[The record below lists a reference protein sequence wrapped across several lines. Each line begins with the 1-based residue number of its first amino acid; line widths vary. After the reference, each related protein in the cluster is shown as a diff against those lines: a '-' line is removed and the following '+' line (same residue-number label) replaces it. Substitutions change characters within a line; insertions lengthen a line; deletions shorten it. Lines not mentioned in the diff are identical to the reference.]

1 MSEDTNDKP
10 LLNKS
15 QSAGDVT
22 ISGNKDP
29 LVNFVNTTEGTTSI
43 NQSRT
48 IIYNYYY
55 QQQTI
60 TTLTEDNTEDNLIC
74 PYQGLYHFS
83 YENSEYFFGRDVFVE
98 ELFQYTET
106 RNFIPVLGASGSGK
120 SSVILAGLVP
130 KLVQAGNWQFTHFR
144 PGNDPFHAL
153 AQALVP
159 LYEPDLDKT
168 DGIAQARKLAGYFQ
182 DNTVPLSD
190 VFSTIQRN
198 HPHNRILLI
207 ADQFEELYTLC
218 NDEKI
223 RRKFLD
229 TLLNTFKSFAEQ
241 SSLSTVLVGTMRADF
256 LGNALSYRPLA
267 DVLQKGNIMLGPM
280 NENELQ
286 DVIEKPAKKL
296 GVSFES
302 GLVERILDDVDKQ
315 PGNLPLLEFALTEL
329 WKERKGKQLTHNA
342 YEDIGEVSGAL
353 TGYADDKFSK
363 LNEQEKQ
370 QVRRIF
376 VQLVRPG
383 AGTEDTRRVAT
394 KAELNETNWDLVKK
408 LADSRLVVT
417 SRTVITREI
426 TDNSEPQPDNIKE
439 QETVEVVH
447 EALIK
452 NWGQLREWMAT
463 DREFRTWQERLR
475 ASMSYWQEKNRDNG
489 LLLRGAALS
498 QAEEQLEKRGD
509 ELSPDEREF
518 IEKSQKYKQRQHQR
532 NICFLTAS
540 FVAISGVAGVATWQW
555 NNALMAEL
563 KAQTNLL
570 DTRLVSGEEN
580 LEVQL
585 EVLKHEKR
593 ANGTIAQIQATNVL
607 EKIVDWSGEK
617 QINSLEGH
625 EKDVVGVAFSPTE
638 EMIATASLDNTV
650 KLWKTDGTLIRT
662 LEGHEDSVLG
672 VAFSPKGDLLATA
685 SVDKTV
691 KLWKPDGTL
700 VTTLKGHGDGVRGV
714 AFHPLGNLIATASD
728 DKTVK
733 LWKPDGTLITTLK
746 GHKEKVLS
754 VAFSPKGDLLATASA
769 DKTVKLW
776 KPDGTLVKT
785 LEGHENWVRG
795 VTFSPK
801 GDLLATASYDSK
813 VKLWKPDGTFIR
825 TLEGHQSNVIGVAF
839 SPKGD
844 LLASASSDDTVKL
857 WETDGTLIR
866 TLEGHQSN
874 VIGVAFSPK
883 GDLLASVSSDKT
895 VKLWKPDDTFIKTL
909 KEHKEYVL
917 SVAFSPK
924 EDLLATA
931 SADNTVKLWKS
942 DGTFVKTLKGHEDWV
957 RGVTFSPKGDLLA
970 TASRD
975 KTVKLWKPD
984 GTLITTLRGHEDYV
998 INVSFSPKGDLL
1010 ASASSDKTVKL
1021 WKADGTLIT
1030 TLTEHGGDVLD
1041 VAFSPNGDMIA
1052 TASYD
1057 TTVKLWKPDG
1067 TLITTLT
1074 KHEGG
1079 VNSVAFSPDGKLIAS
1094 AANKV
1099 KLWKADGTLVKT
1111 FDEEHKGMVKDVA
1124 FSPDGKL
1131 LATASADD
1139 TVILW
1144 KVDGTPVSTFKGHK
1158 DDVNSVAFSPDG
1170 KLLASA
1176 SRDNTVKLRRFN
1188 RDDLLAHACGWMS
1201 DYLKNNPNVSEDK
1214 RRLCGVEASAT
1225 ALFLQGEQSAAQ
1237 GKIEEAVSKFKQA
1250 VKLDSK
1256 YSLDSAASLVR
1267 FGKSLAEDDKFD
1279 EAIAAFNQA
1288 QEFDSNVKI
1297 TASDW
1302 NKLCWEG
1309 SINKQA
1315 EKVMFACNKAVELA
1329 PENGWIYNS
1338 RGLARALT
1346 GNVDGAVEDF
1356 ENFVK
1361 LTGNEEEKAQRKG
1374 WIESLKKGEN
1384 PFTDEVLQ
1392 KWR

>member
-1 MSEDTNDKP
+1 MSEETNDQS
-10 LLNKS
+10 LSNQS
-15 QSAGDVT
+15 QG
-22 ISGNKDP
+22 IGNKNVSGDDNAIAS
-29 LVNFVNTTEGTTSI
+29 VNAMGNANI
-43 NQSRT
+43 NQSRIIT
-48 IIYNYYY
+48 IYNYHY
-55 QQQTI
+55 QQQTV

-98 ELFQYTET
+98 ELYQYTET

-223 RRKFLD
+223 RRQFLD

-280 NENELQ
+280 NENELR
-286 DVIEKPAKKL
+286 DIIEKPAQKL

-342 YEDIGEVSGAL
+342 YKNIGEVSGAL
-353 TGYADDKFSK
+353 TCYADDKFSK

-394 KAELNETNWDLVKK
+394 KAELNDSNWDLVKK

-426 TDNSEPQPDNIKE
+426 TDNSQPQPDNIKE

-447 EALIK
+447 EALIR

-475 ASMSYWQEKNRDNG
+475 ASMGYWQEKNRDNG

-498 QAEEQLEKRGD
+498 QAEEQLKNRRD

-518 IEKSQKYKQRQHQR
+518 IQKSQQYKQRKRQR
-532 NICFLTAS
+532 NTGFLTAS
-540 FVAISGVAGVATWQW
+540 FVAISGVAAVAVWQW
-555 NNALMAEL
+555 NNALMGEL
-563 KAQTNLL
+563 KAEINLL

-580 LEVQL
+580 LDVQL
-585 EVLKHEKR
+585 EVIKHEKR

-607 EKIVDWSGEK
+607 EKIVNWSGEK

-625 EKDVVGVAFSPTE
+625 EKDIFGIAFSPKGDLL
-638 EMIATASLDNTV
+638 ATASGDKTV
-650 KLWKTDGTLIRT
+650 KLWKPDGTFVKT
-662 LEGHEDSVLG
+662 LEGHKDFVLN

-685 SVDKTV
+685 SSDKTV

-700 VTTLKGHGDGVRGV
+700 ITTLKDHEGGVRGV
-714 AFHPLGNLIATASD
+714 AFHPLGNLIATASH

-733 LWKPDGTLITTLK
+733 LWKPDGTLITTLTEHE
-746 GHKEKVLS
+746 GDVLS

-769 DKTVKLW
+769 DYTVKLW
-776 KPDGTLVKT
+776 KSDGTLITT
-785 LEGHENWVRG
+785 LKGHENWVRG

-801 GDLLATASYDSK
+801 GDLLATASYDST
-813 VKLWKPDGTFIR
+813 VKLWKPDGTLIS
-825 TLEGHQSNVIGVAF
+825 TLKGHQSKVNSVAF

-844 LLASASSDDTVKL
+844 LLASASSDNTVKL

-866 TLEGHQSN
+866 ILEGHEDS
-874 VIGVAFSPK
+874 VLDVAFSPK
-883 GDLLASVSSDKT
+883 GDMIASASSDKT

-909 KEHKEYVL
+909 KGHKEDVL

-942 DGTFVKTLKGHEDWV
+942 DGTLVNTLEGHENWV

-975 KTVKLWKPD
+975 KTVKLWKAD
-984 GTLITTLRGHEDYV
+984 GTLITTLRGHEDRV
-998 INVSFSPKGDLL
+998 INVSFSQNGNLL
-1010 ASASSDKTVKL
+1010 ATASVDKTVKL

-1030 TLTEHGGDVLD
+1030 TLTEHEDDVLD
-1041 VAFSPNGDMIA
+1041 VAFSPKEDLLA
-1052 TASYD
+1052 TASVD
-1057 TTVKLWKPDG
+1057 KTVKLWKSDG
-1067 TLITTLT
+1067 TLITTLRG
-1074 KHEGG
+1074 HEED

-1094 AANKV
+1094 ADKTV
-1099 KLWKADGTLVKT
+1099 KLWKADGTLVET

-1131 LATASADD
+1131 IATASVDD
-1139 TVILW
+1139 TVKLW
-1144 KVDGTPVSTFKGHK
+1144 KVDGTLVSTFKGHEG
-1158 DDVNSVAFSPDG
+1158 DVWGVAFSPDG

-1188 RDDLLAHACGWMS
+1188 RDQLLDHACNWMS
-1201 DYLKNNPNVSEDK
+1201 DYLKNNPNLEEK
-1214 RRLCGVEASAT
+1214 ERNICGEVEPLAT

-1250 VKLDSK
+1250 VKLDSNFS
-1256 YSLDSAASLVR
+1256 SLSAVSLVR
-1267 FGKSLAEDDKFD
+1267 IGKSFVQGDQIE
-1279 EAIAAFNQA
+1279 EAIAVFNQA
-1288 QEFDSNVKI
+1288 QNFDSDLEI
-1297 TASDW
+1297 QASDW
-1302 NKLCWEG
+1302 NKLCWQG
-1309 SINKQA
+1309 SVNKQA

-1329 PENGWIYNS
+1329 PDNGWIYNS
-1338 RGLARALT
+1338 RGVARALT
-1346 GNVDGAVEDF
+1346 GNFDGAVKDF
-1356 ENFVK
+1356 ETFVK
-1361 LTGNEEEKAQRKG
+1361 LAGNEEEKAQRNG

-1384 PFTDEVLQ
+1384 PFPEEMFEG
-1392 KWR
+1392 RR